1 MYELIMTSN
10 ARRDLRRLD
19 TRIQTQ
25 ILRKLRWLCENCD
38 GYLHKALKG
47 RYRGQFKLPSG
58 DYRTIYTYNKQ
69 VSTIEVSRIGHRSF
83 VYE

>member
-38 GYLHKALKG
+38 GYPHKALKG

-58 DYRTIYTYNKQ
+58 DYRAIYTYNKQ
-69 VSTIEVSRIGHRSF
+69 VSTIEVSRIGHRSS